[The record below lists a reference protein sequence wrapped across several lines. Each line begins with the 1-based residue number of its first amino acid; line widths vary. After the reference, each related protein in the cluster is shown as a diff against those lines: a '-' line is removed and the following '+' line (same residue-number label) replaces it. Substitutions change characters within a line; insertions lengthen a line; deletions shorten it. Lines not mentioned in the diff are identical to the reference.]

1 MQCIFGT
8 ADIVHS
14 IVYSLLLLNTDL
26 HVAQGNYKKMSR
38 TEFVNNT
45 MNAIHAQLDPEEN
58 PLSVY
63 SSSTST
69 LTLSYYP
76 YIESLA
82 NQTIG
87 SKCWDTDIRN
97 LLKQM
102 YVNIRNHQ
110 IVHGFP
116 VVVDRRLS
124 FKLSSLGGMKIQG
137 KNSQITIS
145 SSQTM
150 SSNRTDF
157 FACIASGLY
166 CIDLPLS
173 IISQSPYYKEGL
185 VSRKHLLE
193 RANQK
198 ARYRDWKECF
208 MVIDNHQLRTYR
220 LLQAKHLSHQAIG
233 KGDWMSQAQKMD
245 EIDLKHSLAS
255 CLLVHKRRYVF
266 SLQQATGATYLFE
279 VGSEE
284 QAQEWVASCNYWA
297 ARKSRQPSMG
307 VSSMEYGWS
316 GQYPKTIDVW
326 QSPTPS
332 GMASELDELEQQ
344 KAVLAHVKEL
354 TMNWKCIVS

>member
-1 MQCIFGT
+1 PPL
-8 ADIVHS
+8 DIVHS

-45 MNAIHAQLDPEEN
+45 MNAIHAQLDPEEE

-69 LTLSYYP
+69 LTLSYHP
-76 YIESLA
+76 STESLA
-82 NQTIG
+82 NRTIG

-102 YVNIRNHQ
+102 YDNIRNYQ
-110 IVHGFP
+110 IAHGFP

-124 FKLSSLGGMKIQG
+124 FKLSLGVMKIQG
-137 KNSQITIS
+137 KNSQTTIS

-157 FACIASGLY
+157 FPCIASGLY
-166 CIDLPLS
+166 CTDLPLS
-173 IISQSPYYKEGL
+173 ITSQSPYYKEGL

-193 RANQK
+193 RTNQK
-198 ARYRDWKECF
+198 ARHRDWKECF
-208 MVIDNHQLRTYR
+208 MVIDHHQLRTYK
-220 LLQAKHLSHQAIG
+220 LLRAKHLSHQAIG
-233 KGDWMSQAQKMD
+233 KGDWMSQAQRMD

-297 ARKSRQPSMG
+297 ARKSKQPSMG

-316 GQYPKTIDVW
+316 GQCPKTIDVW
-326 QSPTPS
+326 QAPTPS
-332 GMASELDELEQQ
+332 NVTSELDELGQQ

-354 TMNWKCIVS
+354 NSELEMH